1 MNRLIYA
8 DAFMKEILLMK
19 RLNAK
24 YPLGTDD
31 KEVNNYDVGQ
41 QETFDLIIKH
51 LEEFSIAY
59 DIDKVIEQLNNIKKY
74 HLDLADT
81 MLDVQKN
88 GTTRHFICLE
98 DAIEIVKAGG
108 NVNE

>member
-1 MNRLIYA
+1 MRLIDA
-8 DAFMKEILLMK
+8 DAFMEEILLMK

-24 YPLGTDD
+24 YSLGTDD
-31 KEVNNYDVGQ
+31 KEVNNYDIGQ

-59 DIDKVIEQLNNIKKY
+59 DKDKVIEQLEELKSQVPEELSQLMAYDEAIK
-74 HLDLADT
+74 
-81 MLDVQKN
+81 
-88 GTTRHFICLE
+88 
-98 DAIEIVKAGG
+98 IVKAGG

>member
-1 MNRLIYA
+1 MRLIDA

-24 YPLGTDD
+24 YSLGTDD
-31 KEVNNYDVGQ
+31 KEVNNYDIGQ

-59 DIDKVIEQLNNIKKY
+59 DIDKVIEQLEELKSQVPEELSQLMAYDEAIK
-74 HLDLADT
+74 
-81 MLDVQKN
+81 
-88 GTTRHFICLE
+88 
-98 DAIEIVKAGG
+98 IVKAGG

>member
-1 MNRLIYA
+1 MRLIDA

-24 YPLGTDD
+24 YSLGTDD
-31 KEVNNYDVGQ
+31 KEVNNYDIGQ
-41 QETFDLIIKH
+41 RETFDLIIKH

-59 DIDKVIEQLNNIKKY
+59 DIDKVIEQLEELKSQVPEELSQLMAYDEAIK
-74 HLDLADT
+74 
-81 MLDVQKN
+81 
-88 GTTRHFICLE
+88 
-98 DAIEIVKAGG
+98 IVKAGG

>member
-1 MNRLIYA
+1 MRLIDA

-31 KEVNNYDVGQ
+31 KKVNNYDVGQ
-41 QETFDLIIKH
+41 QETFDLIIRH

-59 DIDKVIEQLNNIKKY
+59 DTDKVIEQLEELKSQVPEELSQLMAYDEAIK
-74 HLDLADT
+74 
-81 MLDVQKN
+81 
-88 GTTRHFICLE
+88 
-98 DAIEIVKAGG
+98 IVKAGG